1 MVVATKA
8 TSLYQTFERK
18 ESNKEVTHYC
28 PGCGHGI
35 IHNLVAEAID
45 KLGIQDRTI
54 FLSPVGCAVFGY
66 YYFDTGNIQCS
77 HGRAPAVATGI
88 KRSHKDSIVISY
100 QGDGDLAGIGMAEII
115 HAANRGENIT
125 VFFINNATYGM
136 TGGQMAPTTLVG
148 EKSLTTP
155 FGRSVENDGE
165 PIGVAE
171 LLNSLKTPTFI
182 QRCSVA
188 STKDILTTK
197 KAVKKALENQITNKG
212 FSFVEILAPCP
223 TNWKLTPLQARDYI
237 KQQLQQVFPLKVF
250 RDEDK
255 TIEQEKREFLDSP
268 KLKKLLLKNP
278 IHLGKSNR
286 RQLKGEKKIIVGGF
300 GGQGIMLASK
310 ILATCAL
317 IENKSVTY
325 LPSYGPEMRGG
336 GARVDLIISDQKVGS
351 PLVDRADYLLA
362 MNENSFD
369 LHINKVKWQGFVIK
383 NTQNQTDKEV
393 SNKVKV
399 VELDANKIAANRG
412 TIKGA
417 NIVMVATLIKQ
428 TNLFSFKTL
437 VNALKVVIDDS
448 KIQYLNLK
456 LIEDVFRTNKEL
468 SCLTT

>member
-1 MVVATKA
+1 
-8 TSLYQTFERK
+8 
-18 ESNKEVTHYC
+18 
-28 PGCGHGI
+28 
-35 IHNLVAEAID
+35 
-45 KLGIQDRTI
+45 
-54 FLSPVGCAVFGY
+54 
-66 YYFDTGNIQCS
+66 
-77 HGRAPAVATGI
+77 
-88 KRSHKDSIVISY
+88 
-100 QGDGDLAGIGMAEII
+100 
-115 HAANRGENIT
+115 
-125 VFFINNATYGM
+125 
-136 TGGQMAPTTLVG
+136 
-148 EKSLTTP
+148 
-155 FGRSVENDGE
+155 
-165 PIGVAE
+165 
-171 LLNSLKTPTFI
+171 
-182 QRCSVA
+182 
-188 STKDILTTK
+188 
-197 KAVKKALENQITNKG
+197 
-212 FSFVEILAPCP
+212 
-223 TNWKLTPLQARDYI
+223 
-237 KQQLQQVFPLKVF
+237 
-250 RDEDK
+250 
-255 TIEQEKREFLDSP
+255 
-268 KLKKLLLKNP
+268 
-278 IHLGKSNR
+278 
-286 RQLKGEKKIIVGGF
+286 
-300 GGQGIMLASK
+300 MLASK